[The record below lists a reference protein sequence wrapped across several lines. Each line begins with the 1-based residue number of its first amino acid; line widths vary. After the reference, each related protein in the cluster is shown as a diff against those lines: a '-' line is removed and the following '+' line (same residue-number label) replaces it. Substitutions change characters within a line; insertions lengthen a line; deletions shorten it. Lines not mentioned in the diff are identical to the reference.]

1 MEKDW
6 RLIIDPALDP
16 VMNMAVDEA
25 IMIIMAD
32 DAAMPTL
39 RIYKWLKPCMSF
51 GRFRRAPTGLQVPV
65 IRRPTGGGS
74 VSHGGEGF
82 TYSLIYR
89 ESSGCVDKGVAASYL
104 QVHEAIVSALASLGI
119 QAHIYKSSS
128 TPARSSGQCFESP
141 VISDV
146 MACGRKVAGAAQRRR
161 KDVVLHQGE
170 VSLCLDVFRKWSYNV
185 LQTAFINSLSER
197 LNARFIESRVS
208 EKEKKLAGELF
219 VERTEE
225 VNR

>member
-39 RIYKWLKPCMSF
+39 RVYKWLKPCMSF